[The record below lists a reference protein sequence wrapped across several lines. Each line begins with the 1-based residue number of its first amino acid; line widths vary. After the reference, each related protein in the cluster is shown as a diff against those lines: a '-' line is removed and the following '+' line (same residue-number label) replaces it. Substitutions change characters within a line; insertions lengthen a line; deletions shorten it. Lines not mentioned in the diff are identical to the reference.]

1 MLVSACWSLTV
12 VLSLLPSIAAA
23 QPSGSVAVVIRD
35 SSGAPIPGA
44 TIRIVSEDDSGRAL
58 DAVSDEQGAF
68 QAAALAPGRYR
79 VEMRLDG
86 FDPAVRRVTI
96 EPGLPVAIDVT
107 LSPSR
112 LSESVVV
119 TARRVEEVAQEV
131 PFPVS
136 VVSGKLA
143 ADTGA
148 FNVNRLK
155 ELIPTVQFYS
165 SNPRNSAINIRG
177 LGAPFGLT
185 NDGIDPGVGFY
196 IDGVF
201 YARPAAATLDFIDV
215 ERTEVLRGP
224 QGTLY
229 GKNTTAGAIVVT
241 TRKPTFAPETDVEL
255 NFGSL
260 DLVQAKAS
268 VSGGLSRSI
277 AGRISFSGTTRTGA
291 LDQVTAQDD
300 LNGLNNVGFRGQL
313 LYAPSDRT
321 AVTLSVDNSRQ
332 RPKGYAQVVAGV
344 APTLREP
351 SRQYPQIAADLNYA
365 PPSFNV
371 FDRLSDADTPH
382 WSNQDLGGAS
392 LTVERR
398 VGPGRVTSITA
409 WRYWD
414 WDPSSDRDFIGLP
427 ITTISA
433 NPSKQRQWTQEVRY
447 AGNLGPSV
455 EMVVGAFGFYQT
467 IDSTGRQEQGAAAAR
482 FLLAPT
488 PLAATPGLLDGYGQ
502 TSDIR
507 STSASAAL
515 FGQLEWAVNDRLRLL
530 PGVRINYDDKEV
542 DFNSEVYG
550 GLQTSDPALIALQRS
565 VLAPQAYRAGA
576 ADTNVSGQLTAAYQV
591 VAKVNAYA
599 TYATSYKPIG
609 LNMSGV
615 PTDALGRPAVDVATV
630 KPEDERHVEIGLKT
644 EPFRGVTANLTVFNT
659 DIEDYQANVVN
670 AQVGV
675 LRGYLANAER
685 VRVRGAELDASAR
698 LHRNVSV
705 YSAAAYTD
713 GRYIL
718 FPDAPPPLEE
728 TGGPQVKDV
737 SGSRLPGIS
746 KWAVSMGGEY
756 THPAL
761 AFGQSG
767 EFFGGLDASYRSS
780 FSSNASA
787 SQYLVV
793 DGYTLLNARVG
804 FRWADGWSISAW
816 SRNLLNT
823 NYLELLSAAPGG
835 SGLFVGLP
843 GDPRTVGVT
852 LRMAL
857 RRRSAGAA
865 QP

>member
-1 MLVSACWSLTV
+1 
-12 VLSLLPSIAAA
+12 
-23 QPSGSVAVVIRD
+23 
-35 SSGAPIPGA
+35 
-44 TIRIVSEDDSGRAL
+44 
-58 DAVSDEQGAF
+58 
-68 QAAALAPGRYR
+68 
-79 VEMRLDG
+79 
-86 FDPAVRRVTI
+86 
-96 EPGLPVAIDVT
+96 
-107 LSPSR
+107 
-112 LSESVVV
+112 
-119 TARRVEEVAQEV
+119 
-131 PFPVS
+131 
-136 VVSGKLA
+136 
-143 ADTGA
+143 
-148 FNVNRLK
+148 
-155 ELIPTVQFYS
+155 
-165 SNPRNSAINIRG
+165 
-177 LGAPFGLT
+177 
-185 NDGIDPGVGFY
+185 
-196 IDGVF
+196 
-201 YARPAAATLDFIDV
+201 
-215 ERTEVLRGP
+215 
-224 QGTLY
+224 
-229 GKNTTAGAIVVT
+229 
-241 TRKPTFAPETDVEL
+241 
-255 NFGSL
+255 
-260 DLVQAKAS
+260 
-268 VSGGLSRSI
+268 
-277 AGRISFSGTTRTGA
+277 
-291 LDQVTAQDD
+291 
-300 LNGLNNVGFRGQL
+300 
-313 LYAPSDRT
+313 
-321 AVTLSVDNSRQ
+321 
-332 RPKGYAQVVAGV
+332 
-344 APTLREP
+344 
-351 SRQYPQIAADLNYA
+351 
-365 PPSFNV
+365 
-371 FDRLSDADTPH
+371 
-382 WSNQDLGGAS
+382 
-392 LTVERR
+392 
-398 VGPGRVTSITA
+398 
-409 WRYWD
+409 
-414 WDPSSDRDFIGLP
+414 
-427 ITTISA
+427 
-433 NPSKQRQWTQEVRY
+433 
-447 AGNLGPSV
+447 
-455 EMVVGAFGFYQT
+455 
-467 IDSTGRQEQGAAAAR
+467 
-482 FLLAPT
+482 
-488 PLAATPGLLDGYGQ
+488 
-502 TSDIR
+502 
-507 STSASAAL
+507 
-515 FGQLEWAVNDRLRLL
+515 
-530 PGVRINYDDKEV
+530 
-542 DFNSEVYG
+542 
-550 GLQTSDPALIALQRS
+550 

-705 YSAAAYTD
+705 YGAAAYTD
-713 GRYIL
+713 GRYIS

-737 SGSRLPGIS
+737 SGSTLPGIS